1 VLLWL
6 SHTRADRVEEFLD
19 APSSGPSSA
28 GTSSGSGNGSGYR
41 KARATFPDDFINE
54 ESMKLVPCSVPT
66 KIKKE
71 PAESSR
77 TGGSSTSGNTGLQPI
92 ARKRAALQAAAAAGG
107 SGLPPPNGAIAAV
120 GPTAESSPEVS
131 SSQNGTGIS
140 PVPSL
145 SSSEIGEVDLD
156 FWDLDIH
163 ESSTSHSSGNCL
175 IINLIARRFLLLS

>member
-6 SHTRADRVEEFLD
+6 SHTRADKAVEEFLD
-19 APSSGPSSA
+19 GPSASSSGGSSS
-28 GTSSGSGNGSGYR
+28 TGNGSGYR
-41 KARATFPDDFINE
+41 KARATFPDDFLND
-54 ESMKLVPCSVPT
+54 ESVKLGPCSVP

-77 TGGSSTSGNTGLQPI
+77 NNSASVGLQPI
-92 ARKRAALQAAAAAGG
+92 ARKRAALQAAAAAG
-107 SGLPPPNGAIAAV
+107 SGTG
-120 GPTAESSPEVS
+120 TALSESSPEVS

-145 SSSEIGEVDLD
+145 ASSEIGEVDLD

-163 ESSTSHSSGNCL
+163 ESSTSHSSGNNN
-175 IINLIARRFLLLS
+175 IT